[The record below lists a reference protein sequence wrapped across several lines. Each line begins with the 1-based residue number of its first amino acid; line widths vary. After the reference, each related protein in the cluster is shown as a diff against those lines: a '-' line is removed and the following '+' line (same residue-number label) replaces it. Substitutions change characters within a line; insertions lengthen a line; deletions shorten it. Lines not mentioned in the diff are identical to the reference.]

1 MFPTLKLMLNLFNKK
16 EQRQMY
22 WIFAAL
28 VVRGAFEVAGV
39 ATILPFMAVV
49 VNPGVIHSNAYLS
62 QAYQF
67 FNFTSPKHFLLF
79 LGGMV
84 FCVLVVNNLL
94 AAMTDWF
101 LFKFT
106 WMGGHS
112 LAQRLFAGYLARP
125 YTWFLKR
132 NTADMGA
139 NILNEVSNC
148 MKGVLRPFMEMLAKG
163 IVSVFIFIFLLQ
175 VDPFLALIVAV
186 ILGSAYLIIF
196 LHVRKKLTK
205 LGKERLYDNRK
216 QFGYISEALS
226 GIKDIK
232 VLGCELFFYNAFSKH
247 SHRLNYNQ
255 ATYQIVSQIPRYS
268 LELIAFGGIL
278 LIVLYFI
285 AVRQETQNII
295 PLIALYAFAGYRLMP
310 ALQGVFIGVT
320 SLRFNLPILHRLSN
334 DISGRKT
341 IELGA
346 EARRKKIPPMPLSD
360 KIEIKNIDFTYD
372 GGNEPVIKGLDL
384 TITAYTTV
392 GLVGST
398 GAGKTTLV
406 DTLLGFLHPQKGRL
420 LVDGQVIEEDKIR
433 AWQNNIGYVQ
443 QHIFLS
449 DDTVTNNIAFG
460 RSAEDIDKKAV
471 EQAAKLANI
480 HDFVSKDLP
489 EGYNTVIGE
498 RGVRLS
504 GGQRQRLGIA
514 RALYHDPDILVLDEA
529 TSSLDSITEDNV
541 MQAIHALTHK
551 KTIIMIAHRLTTLK
565 ECDVIHFLNEGKVL
579 ASGTYDELLINC
591 PEFKVL
597 VEVTEKKK
605 SNDL

>member
-1 MFPTLKLMLNLFNKK
+1 MLNLFNRK
-16 EQRQMY
+16 ERRQIY

-28 VVRGAFEVAGV
+28 VVRGAIEVVGV
-39 ATILPFMAVV
+39 ASIMPFMAVV

-62 QAYQF
+62 KAYELF
-67 FNFTSPKHFLLF
+67 SFASPKHFLLF
-79 LGGMV
+79 LGGLV

-94 AAMTDWF
+94 AAITDWF

-106 WMGGHS
+106 WMSGHS
-112 LAQRLFAGYLARP
+112 RAQRLFAGYLARP
-125 YTWFLKR
+125 YSWFLKR
-132 NTADMGA
+132 NTAGMGA

-148 MKGVLRPFMEMLAKG
+148 MKGVLRPFVEMLTKG
-163 IVSVFIFIFLLQ
+163 IVSIFIFIFLLL
-175 VDPFLALIVAV
+175 VDPLLALIVALV
-186 ILGSAYLIIF
+186 LGSVYLMIF

-205 LGKERLYDNRK
+205 LGEERLHANRR
-216 QFGYISEALS
+216 QFVYISEAMS

-232 VLGCELFFYNAFSKH
+232 MLGCELFFYNAFSKH

-255 ATYQIVSQIPRYS
+255 AIHQIVSQIPRYS
-268 LELIAFGGIL
+268 LELVAFGGIL

-285 AVRQETQNII
+285 AIRQETQNII

-320 SLRFNLPILHRLSN
+320 SVRFNLPVLNRLSK
-334 DISGRKT
+334 DISEQKT
-341 IELGA
+341 IEVGP
-346 EARRKKIPPMPLSD
+346 EARRRKIPPMSLSD
-360 KIEIKNIDFTYD
+360 KIEIKNIEFAYD
-372 GGNEPVIKGLDL
+372 GGNELVIKGLDL

-406 DTLLGFLHPQKGRL
+406 DTLLGFLHPQKGKL
-420 LVDGQVIEEDKIR
+420 LVDGQVIAEENKR
-433 AWQNNIGYVQ
+433 GWQNNIGYVP

-460 RSAEDIDKKAV
+460 RSARDIDNNAV
-471 EQAAKLANI
+471 ERAAKLANI
-480 HDFVSKDLP
+480 HDFVVKNLLQ
-489 EGYNTVIGE
+489 GYDTVIGE

-565 ECDVIHFLNEGKVL
+565 ECDVIHFIHEGKVL
-579 ASGTYDELLINC
+579 SSGAYDELLRNC
-591 PEFKVL
+591 PEFRELAKI
-597 VEVTEKKK
+597 TEKKK
-605 SNDL
+605 N